1 MELEMKI
8 DEATALAILV
18 TNLKRRKR
26 VNSPLEIAESAKFL
40 TEFYASQY
48 NVADAV
54 GVHESVIRKWAR
66 LAGAPDELK
75 QYVEAEKIH
84 PVAAFAI
91 ISAFP
96 DAEQQLEIARV
107 VAGWGER
114 DITRLVRLRKRN
126 PDFSIGECKQKI
138 IKDR

>member
-1 MELEMKI
+1 MKI
-8 DEATALAILV
+8 DEATALAILF

-26 VNSPLEIAESAKFL
+26 VNNPLEIAESAKFL
-40 TEFYASQY
+40 TEFYGSQY
-48 NVADAV
+48 DVADAV
-54 GVHESVIRKWAR
+54 GVDESVIRKWAR
-66 LAGAPDELK
+66 LAGVPDEFK

-96 DAEQQLEIARV
+96 DGEQQLQIARAV
-107 VAGWGER
+107 VGWGER

-126 PDFSIGECKQKI
+126 PDFSIDECKQKI

>member
-1 MELEMKI
+1 MKI

-26 VNSPLEIAESAKFL
+26 VNSPLEIAESARFL
-40 TEFYASQY
+40 TESYGSQY
-48 NVADAV
+48 DIANAV
-54 GVHESVIRKWAR
+54 GVHESVITKWAR

-75 QYVEAEKIH
+75 QYVETKKIY
-84 PVAAFAI
+84 PVAAFTI

-96 DAEQQLEIARV
+96 DAEQQLEVARAV
-107 VAGWGER
+107 VGWGER

-126 PDFSIGECKQKI
+126 PDFSIYECKQKI
-138 IKDR
+138 IKGH

>member
-1 MELEMKI
+1 MKI
-8 DEATALAILV
+8 DEATALAILF

-26 VNSPLEIAESAKFL
+26 INSPSEIAEAAKFL
-40 TEFYASQY
+40 TEFYGSQY
-48 NVADAV
+48 NVAEAV
-54 GVHESVIRKWAR
+54 SVNESVIRKWAR

-75 QYVEAEKIH
+75 QYVDAEKIQ

-96 DAEQQLEIARV
+96 NAEQQLEIARV
-107 VAGWGER
+107 VLGWGER

-126 PDFSIGECKQKI
+126 PDFSIDECKQKI
-138 IKDR
+138 SKDH